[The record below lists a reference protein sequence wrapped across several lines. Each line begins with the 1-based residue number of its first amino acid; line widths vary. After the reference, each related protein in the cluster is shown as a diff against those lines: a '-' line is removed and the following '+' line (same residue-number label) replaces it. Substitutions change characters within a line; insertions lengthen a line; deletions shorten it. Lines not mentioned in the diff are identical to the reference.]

1 MYVCVCVR
9 VNHSESCGELGTE
22 GAEILASF
30 LDAQATTLEV
40 FKCGTNEL
48 GDSALPILLEPF
60 GATKCFLKELH
71 LECNELGEE
80 SAKALVRY
88 SFPRLQRLNLA
99 DNMDI
104 PKKYLKMKY
113 DSIVVFDEEEDEEDE
128 EEEQDDLMDDLV
140 AQFRTSKI

>member
-1 MYVCVCVR
+1 
-9 VNHSESCGELGTE
+9 
-22 GAEILASF
+22 
-30 LDAQATTLEV
+30 V

-48 GDSALPILLEPF
+48 GDVALPILLEPF

-88 SFPRLQRLNLA
+88 SFPRLQKLNLA

-113 DSIVVFDEEEDEEDE
+113 NTIVIFDEDDDDDADEEEV
-128 EEEQDDLMDDLV
+128 DDLMDDLV
-140 AQFRTSKI
+140 SQFRTTKI